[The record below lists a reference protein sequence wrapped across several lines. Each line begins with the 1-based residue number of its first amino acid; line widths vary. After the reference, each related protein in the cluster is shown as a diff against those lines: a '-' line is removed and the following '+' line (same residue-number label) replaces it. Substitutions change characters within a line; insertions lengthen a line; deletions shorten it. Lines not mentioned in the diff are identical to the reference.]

1 MDLEAAL
8 KDTPYKSRLD
18 IIKKRS
24 EEMWKKGAFHHTY
37 YTLHGMDHSRAVISI
52 LDGLV
57 DGIDPDRR
65 LTKPEI
71 FYLLASVYLHDVG
84 MLRSHLDD
92 EDRAKEISARE
103 KRPYSKE
110 DLIRDKHHLRSGEYV
125 TEHAEKLN
133 LDPVESGCVKLICEG
148 HRVVK
153 LDTEDYDGILIGSN
167 ERIRVRMLAALLRF
181 SDELDVSYQRAP
193 RELMDLLEGE
203 MPDYSRLQWLK
214 HYYTRGVG
222 VSVQQS
228 NGMRETLVE
237 IQTHHPDRKRGRK
250 ITEELI
256 FKP

>member
-1 MDLEAAL
+1 MMDLEAAL
-8 KDTPYKSRLD
+8 TDTPYKSRLD

-24 EEMWKKGAFHHTY
+24 GEMWKKETFHHPY

-57 DGIDPDRR
+57 DGIDPDRQ

-92 EDRAKEISARE
+92 EDRAKEINARE
-103 KRPYSKE
+103 NGPRSKE
-110 DLIRDKHHLRSGEYV
+110 DLIRDKHHMRSGEYV
-125 TEHAEKLN
+125 TEHAENLN

-153 LDTEDYDGILIGSN
+153 LDTEDYDDMLIGNN

-181 SDELDVSYQRAP
+181 L
-193 RELMDLLEGE
+193 
-203 MPDYSRLQWLK
+203 
-214 HYYTRGVG
+214 
-222 VSVQQS
+222 
-228 NGMRETLVE
+228 
-237 IQTHHPDRKRGRK
+237 
-250 ITEELI
+250 
-256 FKP
+256 